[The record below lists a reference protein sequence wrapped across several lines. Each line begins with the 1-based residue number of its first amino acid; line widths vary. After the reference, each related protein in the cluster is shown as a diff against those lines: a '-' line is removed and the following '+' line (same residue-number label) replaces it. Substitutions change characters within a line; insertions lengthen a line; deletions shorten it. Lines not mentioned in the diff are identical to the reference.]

1 MDITM
6 DIIKSSTNEVD
17 TDAVMEELHTIMASY
32 AERGIFLS
40 LYFTTNIEITNKDG
54 NEYDFRAARGMVSV
68 PAWVHGGGIGAVLG
82 AMGEGVEFTDNP
94 ISLVLRAAQ
103 HAAVQQQTIVEHMN
117 QVGEI
122 GLIQL
127 VDNSKLDVVKA
138 D

>member
-17 TDAVMEELHTIMASY
+17 TDAVMEELHNIMASY

-40 LYFTTNIEITNKDG
+40 LYFTTNIEIVNKDG
-54 NEYDFRAARGMVSV
+54 NDYGFRAARGMVSV
-68 PAWVHGGGIGAVLG
+68 PGWVHGGGIGAVLS

-94 ISLVLRAAQ
+94 VTLVLRAAQ
-103 HAAVQQQTIVEHMN
+103 HAAAHQQLITEHMN

-127 VDNSKLDVVKA
+127 VDNSKLDVVKI